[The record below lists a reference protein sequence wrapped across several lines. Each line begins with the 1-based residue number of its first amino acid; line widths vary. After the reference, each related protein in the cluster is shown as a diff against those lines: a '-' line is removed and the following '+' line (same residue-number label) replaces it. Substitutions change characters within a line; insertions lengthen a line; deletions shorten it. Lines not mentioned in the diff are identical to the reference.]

1 MLYVLTFGVE
11 RLGGGTDRWVSAT
24 YCLSVD
30 YKTVCPIWHILFY
43 NALSFIGLQRPTW
56 SPVRAISII
65 FGSVNHCGGCCL
77 SLTNRFISCNQPPRP
92 LPHNQLVIRYIQ
104 NSMPFKL
111 YAVLQSYSNQWFTKG
126 GCQPTRCC
134 LQVIKA
140 SGSAAGK
147 IRIMKSRERGWHFR
161 QSFYS
166 PSIVLPQS
174 FRTSIRLILSA
185 VSD

>member
-1 MLYVLTFGVE
+1 MSWPLALKDLAEVRTDGCLQRIVCQLIIKQYALYGIYCFITH
-11 RLGGGTDRWVSAT
+11 WVSLDCRDPLGRRSGP
-24 YCLSVD
+24 YLS
-30 YKTVCPIWHILFY
+30 YLAQSITVGAVVYPWQI
-43 NALSFIGLQRPTW
+43 A
-56 SPVRAISII
+56 
-65 FGSVNHCGGCCL
+65 
-77 SLTNRFISCNQPPRP
+77 NRFISCNQPPRP